1 MEAVGNWA
9 EKQGRSYTSYADL
22 ASKDEVYGLIRDCVE
37 QTNRALAEDSALAGA
52 QIHRFLLLHKEL
64 DADDGELT
72 RTRKVRRRIIS
83 DRYGPMIEALF
94 SDAKA
99 VYMEVQMTFE
109 DGRTGTVDA
118 NLKIADATV
127 YPATVTRAA

>member
-1 MEAVGNWA
+1 M
-9 EKQGRSYTSYADL
+9 
-22 ASKDEVYGLIRDCVE
+22 
-37 QTNRALAEDSALAGA
+37 
-52 QIHRFLLLHKEL
+52 LHKEL

-72 RTRKVRRRIIS
+72 RTRKVRRRIIA
-83 DRYGPMIEALF
+83 DRYGPMIDAVF
-94 SDAKA
+94 SDSKS

-127 YPATVTRAA
+127 YPATVNRAA

>member
-1 MEAVGNWA
+1 M
-9 EKQGRSYTSYADL
+9 
-22 ASKDEVYGLIRDCVE
+22 
-37 QTNRALAEDSALAGA
+37 
-52 QIHRFLLLHKEL
+52 
-64 DADDGELT
+64 T
-72 RTRKVRRRIIS
+72 RTRKVRRSIIA

-127 YPATVTRAA
+127 YPATVNQAA